1 MLEWIATVVGACAL
15 LGVAF
20 FVVWRPVRAR
30 LRATR
35 YQRARKEFHQQRER
49 LEARFF
55 QLASG
60 SGKPRGLRWISC
72 DFDDDVAYAR
82 DRQTDELC
90 ALVAVTIGFEAV
102 EGGVMEGVE
111 AVGNLRAATAVFR
124 REGPRWQ
131 TDGRAIFNLNPTEA
145 IQYYQ
150 ENLEIVGQ
158 ELASRP

>member
-1 MLEWIATVVGACAL
+1 MLEWIAIVVGGCAL
-15 LGVAF
+15 LGLAF
-20 FVVWRPVRAR
+20 VVVWRPLRAR
-30 LRATR
+30 LRAAR
-35 YQRARKEFHQQRER
+35 YERARKEFHQQRER

-55 QLASG
+55 KLAAG
-60 SGKPRGLRWISC
+60 SGKPRGLRWAAC

-102 EGGVMEGVE
+102 EGGEMEGVE

-124 REGPRWQ
+124 REGARWQ

-145 IQYYQ
+145 IRYYQ

-158 ELASRP
+158 EVATRP